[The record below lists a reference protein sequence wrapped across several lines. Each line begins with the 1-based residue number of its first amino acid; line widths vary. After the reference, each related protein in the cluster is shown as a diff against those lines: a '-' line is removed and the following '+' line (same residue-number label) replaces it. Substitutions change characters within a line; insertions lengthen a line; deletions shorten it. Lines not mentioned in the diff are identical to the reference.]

1 MNMKVAL
8 VLVNS
13 ALVGLTVFGQ
23 QLQMPSHV
31 PIKYENRNQVEPKPL
46 ATDLVSGRVVVTLE
60 DVNGAARDIGAVTEA
75 RVGLFTEKDHALV
88 TIARVDSDGRFIL
101 AAVPDG
107 EYRLVVRADPLC
119 VANVRLSIVRSKRLA
134 QKHKQIV
141 IHMRPAG
148 NDTCSYADYK

>member
-1 MNMKVAL
+1 MNMKAGL

-13 ALVGLTVFGQ
+13 VLVGLTVFGQ
-23 QLQMPSHV
+23 HRQLPPNV

-46 ATDLVSGRVVVTLE
+46 VFDLVSGRVVVTLE
-60 DVNGAARDIGAVTEA
+60 DMNGAARDIGAVTGA
-75 RVGLFTEKDHALV
+75 LVGLFNEKDHRLV
-88 TIARVDSDGRFIL
+88 TFVSVDSDGRFIL

-119 VANVRLSIVRSKRLA
+119 VANVPLSIVRSKRLA

-141 IHMRPAG
+141 IHMRSAG
-148 NDTCSYADYK
+148 HDTCSYADYK